1 MLEQSISSFF
11 FLFFFLFSCNLKSEE
26 NLDEIVIT
34 YPTEDNINTF
44 DWETIQS
51 ISDNFKKLDFTE
63 LLIVRSRLNKIIDG

>member
-11 FLFFFLFSCNLKSEE
+11 FLFFCLLSCNLKSEE

>member
-1 MLEQSISSFF
+1 MLEQGISFFF
-11 FLFFFLFSCNLKSEE
+11 FLFFCLLSCNLKSEE

-44 DWETIQS
+44 DWETIHS
-51 ISDNFKKLDFTE
+51 ISDNFKKLDFVE